1 MKAKKWEENY
11 PKIATAIRESG
22 LKISA
27 VAKSVGL
34 TYRQLYGRLT
44 NECTFEL
51 PVMRKM
57 SQKLGLSMDD
67 LFNDKNF

>member
-1 MKAKKWEENY
+1 MKVKKWEENY
-11 PKIATAIRESG
+11 PKIAAAIQESG